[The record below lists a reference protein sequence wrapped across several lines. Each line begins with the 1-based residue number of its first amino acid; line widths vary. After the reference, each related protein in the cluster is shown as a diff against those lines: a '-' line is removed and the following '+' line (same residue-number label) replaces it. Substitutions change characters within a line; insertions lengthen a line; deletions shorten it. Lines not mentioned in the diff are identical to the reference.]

1 MKFFLRIFCFEK
13 QIEWMKFLFLI
24 KFVYQNSVQLIIEC
38 NLFFCMY
45 DYNFEIHYESKKD
58 IIMSQIF
65 IVTKRVKKLIEY
77 EQKLI
82 EKQQKAANV

>member
-1 MKFFLRIFCFEK
+1 
-13 QIEWMKFLFLI
+13 
-24 KFVYQNSVQLIIEC
+24 
-38 NLFFCMY
+38 MY